1 MRGSSK
7 SRPEATN
14 RVESPYKRVQK
25 ILETSL
31 KEKIYKNRDYKHRLI
46 KKRKKERKE
55 EKEKKNK
62 KEYQKRF
69 YIISNIK

>member
-1 MRGSSK
+1 MKDSSK

-46 KKRKKERKE
+46 KKKERK
-55 EKEKKNK
+55 KGKKK
-62 KEYQKRF
+62 KKKR
-69 YIISNIK
+69 IKMNIKKDST

>member
-46 KKRKKERKE
+46 KKERKKGKKKKKKRI
-55 EKEKKNK
+55 KKNIK
-62 KEYQKRF
+62 KD
-69 YIISNIK
+69 ST

>member
-7 SRPEATN
+7 SRPDATN

-31 KEKIYKNRDYKHRLI
+31 KKKIYKNRDYKHRLNKN
-46 KKRKKERKE
+46 KKRKKKRKE
-55 EKEKKNK
+55 KRKRRK
-62 KEYQKRF
+62 KE
-69 YIISNIK
+69 

>member
-31 KEKIYKNRDYKHRLI
+31 KEKIYFLYIYKKTVI
-46 KKRKKERKE
+46 T
-55 EKEKKNK
+55 
-62 KEYQKRF
+62 
-69 YIISNIK
+69 NIDW

>member
-46 KKRKKERKE
+46 KKKKERKE
-55 EKEKKNK
+55 RRERK
-62 KEYQKRF
+62 KE
-69 YIISNIK
+69 

>member
-46 KKRKKERKE
+46 KKKERK
-55 EKEKKNK
+55 KAKKK
-62 KEYQKRF
+62 KKKR
-69 YIISNIK
+69 IKMNIKKDST

>member
-14 RVESPYKRVQK
+14 QVESPYKRVQK

-46 KKRKKERKE
+46 KKKKKERKE
-55 EKEKKNK
+55 KRKREKRIKM
-62 KEYQKRF
+62 
-69 YIISNIK
+69 NIKKDST

>member
-46 KKRKKERKE
+46 KKKKERKE
-55 EKEKKNK
+55 KRKRK
-62 KEYQKRF
+62 KE
-69 YIISNIK
+69 